1 MIFEKHL
8 KEKIRT
14 LRFAFYPKNTLV
26 LCSLFLLLII
36 VLLGIVMYY
45 FPKNSNW
52 YNIAFALMTG
62 ASSSFFVS
70 LVVELSSNYRHN
82 KLAWYE
88 LEDYYKELLDYEYEK
103 NSLMGKDIL
112 QLVMMGDLEESL
124 SPDNE
129 GDINREEVKDKIQ
142 VTWELLPK
150 LVPVLKETYKNKKEY
165 LTNNEL
171 DNIRTILERLDS
183 IKTVVRRHVSLCTLE
198 NNIQNLTY
206 ETTLKYPQRIIKNM
220 PLWLR
225 KEFADR
231 ENYNAVDL
239 YIDEILSDYYI
250 FNKFM
255 KENSKNIELIYLKG
269 EIVGFYNGKGKNDNT
284 FEIGNICI
292 KKEYQNKGIEA
303 AILKEILYENK
314 GREIALQCFTTL
326 CKNHK
331 KIHSFPFLLY
341 SIKHRRILHFSTLF
355 NRYRI
360 LYLLHLTLSYK
371 LHSAISF

>member
-1 MIFEKHL
+1 MVFEKQI
-8 KEKIRT
+8 KERIRT
-14 LRFAFYPKNTLV
+14 LKYAFYPKNTLI
-26 LCSLFLLLII
+26 LCSFFLLLII

-52 YNIAFALMTG
+52 YSIAFALITG

-88 LEDYYKELLDYEYEK
+88 LEDYYKELLEYEYEK

-112 QLVMMGDLEESL
+112 QLMIMGDLGDFL
-124 SPDNE
+124 SQDDEDGEN
-129 GDINREEVKDKIQ
+129 IEEVKDNIQ
-142 VTWELLPK
+142 VVWELLPR
-150 LVPVLKETYKNKKEY
+150 LVPVLKKTYKSKKEY
-165 LTNNEL
+165 LTETEL

-255 KENSKNIELIYLKG
+255 KDYDVSMKSLNIPNSEINRLRNKYYDEFLDNEETPKYNDIVYQRKVSEKERMLYNKELSCFCNDIYECL
-269 EIVGFYNGKGKNDNT
+269 EIL
-284 FEIGNICI
+284 
-292 KKEYQNKGIEA
+292 
-303 AILKEILYENK
+303 LKELKKKPYFGDK
-314 GREIALQCFTTL
+314 LDFY
-326 CKNHK
+326 K
-331 KIHSFPFLLY
+331 KIINTHQSL
-341 SIKHRRILHFSTLF
+341 
-355 NRYRI
+355 
-360 LYLLHLTLSYK
+360 
-371 LHSAISF
+371 

>member
-150 LVPVLKETYKNKKEY
+150 LVPVLKETYKNKKEF
-165 LTNNEL
+165 LTDNEL

-183 IKTVVRRHVSLCTLE
+183 IKTVVRNHVSLCTLTCD
-198 NNIQNLTY
+198 IQKLPY
-206 ETTLKYPQRIIKNM
+206 ETNFKYSKRILKNM

-225 KEFADR
+225 TEFADK
-231 ENYNAVDL
+231 ENFNEVDL
-239 YIDEILSDYYI
+239 FIDEILSDYYI

-255 KENSKNIELIYLKG
+255 KCYDVSMKSLNIPNSEINRLRNEYYDEFLDNEETPKYNDIVYQRKESEKERMLYNKELSSFCNDIYECL
-269 EIVGFYNGKGKNDNT
+269 EIL
-284 FEIGNICI
+284 
-292 KKEYQNKGIEA
+292 
-303 AILKEILYENK
+303 LKELKKKPYFGDK
-314 GREIALQCFTTL
+314 LDFY
-326 CKNHK
+326 K
-331 KIHSFPFLLY
+331 KIINTHQSL
-341 SIKHRRILHFSTLF
+341 
-355 NRYRI
+355 
-360 LYLLHLTLSYK
+360 
-371 LHSAISF
+371 